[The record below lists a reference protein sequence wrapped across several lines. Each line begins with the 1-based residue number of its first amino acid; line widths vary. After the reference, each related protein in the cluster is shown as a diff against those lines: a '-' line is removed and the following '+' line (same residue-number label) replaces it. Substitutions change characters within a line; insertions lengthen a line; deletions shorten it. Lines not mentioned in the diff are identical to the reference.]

1 MLKRS
6 YQTLL
11 IVMSMLLI
19 VLNFVFPLTKASAEV
34 INREKYEINWSFS
47 PMYGKDLRTELLK
60 NANGQIA
67 YCLTYGKLSPNGND
81 LPEMGRTDDVVYR
94 VLLNGY
100 PQKSPQELGVSN
112 WNEAHYATQLSIWA
126 ALGQIDINEVQH
138 RNGNVAK
145 AVKAIIDSAN
155 ASQETQDMYM
165 NVTPTDN
172 QEAKLNGEYFE
183 TTVYQIESNAKNGV
197 FTVQLANAPNGTKV
211 VSTKGEAK
219 QQFNLG
225 EQFRILIPK
234 SSQTGNFSLK
244 VTSNLSNLQAV
255 AYQGTDK
262 VQDATVLLEKNEEKV
277 SADLQVNWKSLGGL
291 KVIKVGEQK
300 ELLQG
305 AVFEVMNSANEK
317 VGTMT
322 TNEQGSAS
330 LSGLE
335 IGTYTLKEVKSPTG
349 YVLNGQPQQIEVKTG
364 EVATITVQNT
374 KVKGNIEIKKLSDSG
389 KTLPKVEFTV
399 YTAEGK
405 EITKTTTNEQGI
417 AQVKDLPYGKY
428 YFVETKGVEGYLL
441 NQTKYP
447 FEIKEQGKTLT
458 FTVENKEVKGNVQLL
473 KVDGKNPDKKLEG
486 AVFILQDSKGKKIS
500 EHKSDKN
507 GLVEVKDLPF
517 GAYSFVEK
525 QAPTGY
531 VLTKEPIPFSISE
544 QGKTIMLTAKNKQIT
559 GELEISKVDIADGNN
574 KLPNAEFTIF
584 NEKGEEVV
592 KGKTDQ
598 NGIAKFKLPYGKY
611 TYKETFAPEG
621 YLLNEE
627 IFSFEIK
634 EDGQIIKHTVK
645 DQKKPTPP
653 TPETP
658 QPQVPEQPQK
668 PETPQPQ
675 VPEQPKVTEKP
686 VIPQL
691 EQPQQIIM
699 KPQLEQPQQIIMKP
713 QLEQTPKKIETYLP
727 TTGGKAENPYIK
739 WIGLV
744 CVALGLI
751 GAVFAVRNR
760 KKAQS

>member
-6 YQTLL
+6 YQ
-11 IVMSMLLI
+11 MLLI
-19 VLNFVFPLTKASAEV
+19 TMSTLLVAINFLFPFTKVSAEA
-34 INREKYEINWSFS
+34 IQHEQYKMDWSYS
-47 PMYGKDLRTELLK
+47 HQYGKDVRTELLK
-60 NANGQIA
+60 NSNGQIA
-67 YCLTYGKLSPNGND
+67 YCLTYGLRSPNGED
-81 LPEMGRTDDVVYR
+81 LPEVGRTNNVVYR
-94 VLLNGY
+94 ILMNGY

-112 WNEAHYATQLSIWA
+112 WKEAHYATQLAVWN
-126 ALGQIDINEVQH
+126 ALGQLSISELEH
-138 RNGNVAK
+138 RNANVEKAAK
-145 AVKAIIDSAN
+145 EIIYAVNHSN
-155 ASQETQDMYM
+155 ATQETYM
-165 NVTPTDN
+165 NVIQTDK

-183 TTVYQIESNAKNGV
+183 TSLYQVESNAKNGV
-197 FTVQLANAPNGTKV
+197 FTVNLKNAPNGTKIV
-211 VSTKGEAK
+211 AENGEMK
-219 QQFNLG
+219 EQFQLG
-225 EQFRILIPK
+225 EKFRILVPK
-234 SSQTGNFSLK
+234 SSNTGNLSLK
-244 VTSNLSNLQAV
+244 ITSNLVNLHAV
-255 AYQGTDK
+255 AYKGTDK
-262 VQDATVLLEKNEEKV
+262 IQDATVLLERSEEKV
-277 SADLQVNWKSLGGL
+277 STDLNVSWKSVGQLE
-291 KVIKVGEQK
+291 VIKVGEQK
-300 ELLQG
+300 EVLQG
-305 AVFEVMNSANEK
+305 AVFDVFNSKNKK
-317 VGTMT
+317 VGTIT
-322 TNEQGSAS
+322 TNEKGIAS

-374 KVKGNIEIKKLSDSG
+374 KVKGNIEIKKSSDSG

-405 EITKTTTNEQGI
+405 EITKTITNEQGI

-473 KVDGKNPDKKLEG
+473 KVDGENPDKKLEG
-486 AVFILQDSKGKKIS
+486 AVFVLQDSKGKKIS

-507 GLVEVKDLPF
+507 GLIEVKDLPF

-531 VLTKEPIPFSISE
+531 VLTKESIPFSISE
-544 QGKTIMLTAKNKQIT
+544 QGKTIMLTAKNKHIT

-584 NEKGEEVV
+584 NEEGKEVA
-592 KGKTDQ
+592 KGKTDE

-611 TYKETFAPEG
+611 TYKETFAPDG

-627 IFSFEIK
+627 IFPFEIK

-658 QPQVPEQPQK
+658 KPEQPEQPQK
-668 PETPQPQ
+668 PEIPQKPEQLEAPQPQ

-691 EQPQQIIM
+691 EQPQQIVI
-699 KPQLEQPQQIIMKP
+699 KP

-739 WIGLV
+739 WIGLA
-744 CVALGLI
+744 CVVLGLI

>member
-6 YQTLL
+6 YQ
-11 IVMSMLLI
+11 MLLI
-19 VLNFVFPLTKASAEV
+19 TMSTLLVALNFLFPFTKVSAEV
-34 INREKYEINWSFS
+34 IQREQYKMDWSYS
-47 PMYGKDLRTELLK
+47 HQYGKEVRTELLK
-60 NANGQIA
+60 NSNGQIA
-67 YCLTYGKLSPNGND
+67 YCLTYGLRSPNGED
-81 LPEMGRTDDVVYR
+81 LPEVGRTDNVVYR
-94 VLLNGY
+94 VLMNGY

-112 WNEAHYATQLSIWA
+112 WKEAHYATQLAVWN
-126 ALGQIDINEVQH
+126 ALGQLSISELEH
-138 RNGNVAK
+138 RNANVEK
-145 AVKAIIDSAN
+145 AANAIIYAADHSN
-155 ASQETQDMYM
+155 ETQDTYM
-165 NVTPTDN
+165 NIIPTDN

-183 TTVYQIESNAKNGV
+183 TSLYQVESNAKNGV
-197 FTVQLANAPNGTKV
+197 FAVNLTNAPNGTKIV
-211 VSTKGEAK
+211 TENGEMK
-219 QQFNLG
+219 EQFQLG
-225 EQFRILIPK
+225 EKFRILVPK
-234 SSQTGNFSLK
+234 SSNTGNLSLK
-244 VTSNLSNLQAV
+244 ITSNLVNLHAV
-255 AYQGTDK
+255 AYKGTDK
-262 VQDATVLLEKNEEKV
+262 IQDATVLLERNEEKV
-277 SADLQVNWKSLGGL
+277 SADLNVNWKSVGQLE
-291 KVIKVGEQK
+291 VIKVGEQK
-300 ELLQG
+300 EVLQG
-305 AVFEVMNSANEK
+305 AVFDVFNSMNEK
-317 VGTMT
+317 VGTIT
-322 TNEQGSAS
+322 TNEQGIAS

-349 YVLNGQPQQIEVKTG
+349 YVMNEQPQQIEVKTV
-364 EVATITVQNT
+364 EITSVTVQNN

-389 KTLPKVEFTV
+389 KTLSKVEFTV
-399 YTAEGK
+399 FTAEGK

-417 AQVKDLPYGKY
+417 AQVKNLPYGKY

-473 KVDGKNPDKKLEG
+473 KVDGENPDKKLEG
-486 AVFILQDSKGKKIS
+486 AVFVLQDSKGKKIS

-507 GLVEVKDLPF
+507 GLIELKDLPF

-531 VLTKEPIPFSISE
+531 FLTKESIPFSISE
-544 QGKTIMLTAKNKQIT
+544 QGKTIMLTAKNKHIK

-584 NEKGEEVV
+584 NEQGKEVA
-592 KGKTDQ
+592 KGKTDE

-627 IFSFEIK
+627 IFPFEIK

-645 DQKKPTPP
+645 NQKKPTPP

-658 QPQVPEQPQK
+658 KPEQPEQPQK
-668 PETPQPQ
+668 PEIPQKPEQPEAPQPQ

-691 EQPQQIIM
+691 ET
-699 KPQLEQPQQIIMKP
+699 PQQIIMKP

-739 WIGLV
+739 WIGLA
-744 CVALGLI
+744 CVVLGLI

>member
-6 YQTLL
+6 YQ
-11 IVMSMLLI
+11 MLLI
-19 VLNFVFPLTKASAEV
+19 TMSTLLVAINFLFPFTKVSAEV
-34 INREKYEINWSFS
+34 IQHEQYKMDWSYS
-47 PMYGKDLRTELLK
+47 HQYGKDVRTELLK
-60 NANGQIA
+60 NSNGQIA
-67 YCLTYGKLSPNGND
+67 YCLTYGLRSPNGED
-81 LPEMGRTDDVVYR
+81 LPEVGRADNVVYR
-94 VLLNGY
+94 ILMNGY

-112 WNEAHYATQLSIWA
+112 WKEAHYATQLAVWN
-126 ALGQIDINEVQH
+126 ALGQLSIWELEH
-138 RNGNVAK
+138 RNANVEKAAK
-145 AVKAIIDSAN
+145 EIIYAVNHSN
-155 ASQETQDMYM
+155 ATQETYM
-165 NVTPTDN
+165 NVIQTDK

-183 TTVYQIESNAKNGV
+183 TSLYQVESNAKNGV
-197 FTVQLANAPNGTKV
+197 FTVNLKNAPNGTKIV
-211 VSTKGEAK
+211 AENGEMK
-219 QQFNLG
+219 EQFQLG
-225 EQFRILIPK
+225 EKFRILVPK
-234 SSQTGNFSLK
+234 SSNTGNLSLK
-244 VTSNLSNLQAV
+244 ITSNLVNLHAV
-255 AYQGTDK
+255 AYKGTDK
-262 VQDATVLLEKNEEKV
+262 IQDATVLLERSEEKV
-277 SADLQVNWKSLGGL
+277 STDLNVSWKSVGQLE
-291 KVIKVGEQK
+291 VIKVGEQK
-300 ELLQG
+300 EVLQDT
-305 AVFEVMNSANEK
+305 VFDVFNSKNEK
-317 VGTMT
+317 VGTIT
-322 TNEQGSAS
+322 TNEKGIAS

-374 KVKGNIEIKKLSDSG
+374 KVKGNIEIKKSSDSG

-405 EITKTTTNEQGI
+405 EITKTITNEQGI

-473 KVDGKNPDKKLEG
+473 KVDGENPDKKLEG
-486 AVFILQDSKGKKIS
+486 AVFVLQDSKGKKIS

-507 GLVEVKDLPF
+507 GLIEVKDLPF

-531 VLTKEPIPFSISE
+531 VLTKESIPFSISE
-544 QGKTIMLTAKNKQIT
+544 QGKTIMLTAKNKHIT
-559 GELEISKVDIADGNN
+559 GELEISKVDIADGKNN
-574 KLPNAEFTIF
+574 LPNAEFTIF
-584 NEKGEEVV
+584 NEEGKEVA
-592 KGKTDQ
+592 KGKTDE

-611 TYKETFAPEG
+611 TYKETFAPDG

-627 IFSFEIK
+627 IFPFEIK

-658 QPQVPEQPQK
+658 KPEQPEQPQK
-668 PETPQPQ
+668 PEIPQKPEQPEAPQPQ

-691 EQPQQIIM
+691 ET
-699 KPQLEQPQQIIMKP
+699 PQQIIMKP

-739 WIGLV
+739 WIGLA
-744 CVALGLI
+744 CVVLGLI

>member
-34 INREKYEINWSFS
+34 INREKYEMNWSFS

-67 YCLTYGKLSPNGND
+67 YCLTYGKLSPDGND
-81 LPEMGRTDDVVYR
+81 LPEKGRTDNVVYR

-100 PQKSPQELGVSN
+100 PQKSPEELGVSN
-112 WNEAHYATQLSIWA
+112 WKEAHYATQLSVWA
-126 ALGQIDINEVQH
+126 SLGQIDISEVQH
-138 RNGNVAK
+138 KNANVAK
-145 AVKAIIDSAN
+145 AVKAIINGAN
-155 ASQETQDMYM
+155 ASQETQEMYM

-183 TTVYQIESNAKNGV
+183 TTVYQIESNVKNGV
-197 FTVQLANAPNGTKV
+197 FTVQLANTPTGTKV
-211 VSTKGEAK
+211 VSTNGEAK

-244 VTSNLSNLQAV
+244 VTSNLSKLQAV
-255 AYQGTDK
+255 AYKGTDS

-291 KVIKVGEQK
+291 KVVKVGEQK

-305 AVFEVMNSANEK
+305 AVFEVVNSENEK
-317 VGTMT
+317 VGIMT
-322 TNEQGSAS
+322 TNEQGTAS

-335 IGTYTLKEVKSPTG
+335 IGNYTLKEVKSPTG
-349 YVLNGQPQQIEVKTG
+349 YVLNEQPQKIEVKTG
-364 EVATITVQNT
+364 EVATIKVQNV
-374 KVKGNIEIKKLSDSG
+374 KVKGNIEIKKLSDNG
-389 KTLPKVEFTV
+389 KTLPKVEFIV

-405 EITKTTTNEQGI
+405 EVTKAVTNEQGI

-428 YFVETKGVEGYLL
+428 YFLETKGVEGYLL
-441 NQTKYP
+441 NKTKYP
-447 FEIKEQGKTLT
+447 FEIKEQGKTLI

-473 KVDGKNPDKKLEG
+473 KVDGENPDKKLEG
-486 AVFILQDSKGKKIS
+486 VTFILQDSKGKKIS
-500 EHKSDKN
+500 EHKTNKN
-507 GLVEVKDLPF
+507 GLIEVKDLPF

-525 QAPTGY
+525 EAPTGY
-531 VLTKEPIPFSISE
+531 VLTKDSIPFSITE
-544 QGKTIMLTAKNKQIT
+544 QGKTIMLTAKNKHIK
-559 GELEISKVDIADGNN
+559 GDLEITKVDLADGNN
-574 KLPNAEFTIF
+574 KLSNAEFTIF
-584 NEKGEEVV
+584 NEKGKEVV
-592 KGKTDQ
+592 KGKTNEQ
-598 NGIAKFKLPYGKY
+598 GIAKFAKLPYGKY
-611 TYKETFAPEG
+611 TYKETFAPAG
-621 YLLNEE
+621 YLLSEE
-627 IFSFEIK
+627 TFSFQIK

-645 DQKKPTPP
+645 DQKRP

-658 QPQVPEQPQK
+658 HQPEQPQK
-668 PETPQPQ
+668 PEQPETPQPQ

-686 VIPQL
+686 VTPQL
-691 EQPQQIIM
+691 EQPQQIIT
-699 KPQLEQPQQIIMKP
+699 KP
-713 QLEQTPKKIETYLP
+713 QLEQTPKNVEMKLP

-739 WIGLV
+739 WIGLT
-744 CVALGLI
+744 CIALALI
-751 GAVFAVRNR
+751 GAVFAMRNR
-760 KKAQS
+760 KKAE

>member
-6 YQTLL
+6 YQ
-11 IVMSMLLI
+11 MLLI
-19 VLNFVFPLTKASAEV
+19 TMSTLLVAINFLFPFTKVSAEV
-34 INREKYEINWSFS
+34 IQREQYKMDWSYS
-47 PMYGKDLRTELLK
+47 HQYGKDVRTELLK
-60 NANGQIA
+60 NSNGQIA
-67 YCLTYGKLSPNGND
+67 YCLTYGLRSPNGED
-81 LPEMGRTDDVVYR
+81 LPEVGRTDNVVYR
-94 VLLNGY
+94 VLMNGY

-112 WNEAHYATQLSIWA
+112 WKEAHYATQLAIWN
-126 ALGQIDINEVQH
+126 ALGQLSILDLEH
-138 RNGNVAK
+138 RNANVEKVAK
-145 AVKAIIDSAN
+145 EIIYAADHSN
-155 ASQETQDMYM
+155 ATQETYM
-165 NVTPTDN
+165 NVIPTDN

-183 TTVYQIESNAKNGV
+183 TSLYQVESNAKNGV
-197 FTVQLANAPNGTKV
+197 FAVNLTNAPNGTKI
-211 VSTKGEAK
+211 VSENGEMK
-219 QQFNLG
+219 EQFQLG
-225 EQFRILIPK
+225 EKFRILVPK
-234 SSQTGNFSLK
+234 SSNTGNLSLK
-244 VTSNLSNLQAV
+244 ITSNLVNLHAV
-255 AYQGTDK
+255 AYKGTDK
-262 VQDATVLLEKNEEKV
+262 IQDATVLLERSEEKV
-277 SADLQVNWKSLGGL
+277 SADLNVNWRSVGQLE
-291 KVIKVGEQK
+291 VIKVGEQK

-305 AVFEVMNSANEK
+305 AVFDVFNSTNER
-317 VGTMT
+317 VGTIT
-322 TNEQGSAS
+322 TNEKGVAS

-349 YVLNGQPQQIEVKTG
+349 YVMNGQPQQIEVKTG
-364 EVATITVQNT
+364 EVARVTVQNN

-399 YTAEGK
+399 YTEEGK
-405 EITKTTTNEQGI
+405 EVTKTITNEQGI
-417 AQVKDLPYGKY
+417 AQVKDLQYGKY

-473 KVDGKNPDKKLEG
+473 KVDGENPDKKLEG
-486 AVFILQDSKGKKIS
+486 AVFVLQDSKGKKIS

-507 GLVEVKDLPF
+507 GLIEVKDLPF

-531 VLTKEPIPFSISE
+531 ILTKESIPFSISE

-584 NEKGEEVV
+584 NEQGKEVA
-592 KGKTDQ
+592 KGKTDE

-611 TYKETFAPEG
+611 TYKETFAPDG

-634 EDGQIIKHTVK
+634 ENGQIIKHTVK

-658 QPQVPEQPQK
+658 QPEQPEQPQK
-668 PETPQPQ
+668 PEIPQKPEQPEAPQPQ

-691 EQPQQIIM
+691 EKPQQIV
-699 KPQLEQPQQIIMKP
+699 MKP

-739 WIGLV
+739 WVGLA
-744 CVALGLI
+744 CVVLGLI

>member
-6 YQTLL
+6 YQ
-11 IVMSMLLI
+11 MLLI
-19 VLNFVFPLTKASAEV
+19 TMSTLLVALNFLFPFTKVSAEV
-34 INREKYEINWSFS
+34 IQREQYKMDWSYSHQF
-47 PMYGKDLRTELLK
+47 GKDVRTELLK
-60 NANGQIA
+60 NSNGQIA
-67 YCLTYGKLSPNGND
+67 YCLTYGLRSPNGED
-81 LPEMGRTDDVVYR
+81 LPEVGRTDNVVYR
-94 VLLNGY
+94 VLMNGY

-112 WNEAHYATQLSIWA
+112 WKEAHYATQLAVWN
-126 ALGQIDINEVQH
+126 ALGQLSISELEH
-138 RNGNVAK
+138 RNANVEK
-145 AVKAIIDSAN
+145 AAKAIIYAADHSN
-155 ASQETQDMYM
+155 ETQETYM
-165 NVTPTDN
+165 NVIPTDN

-183 TTVYQIESNAKNGV
+183 TSMYQVESNAKNGV
-197 FTVQLANAPNGTKV
+197 FAVNLTNAPNGTKIV
-211 VSTKGEAK
+211 TENGEMK
-219 QQFNLG
+219 EQFQLG
-225 EQFRILIPK
+225 EKFRILVPK
-234 SSQTGNFSLK
+234 SYNTGNLSLK
-244 VTSNLSNLQAV
+244 ITSNLVNLHAV
-255 AYQGTDK
+255 AYKGTDK
-262 VQDATVLLEKNEEKV
+262 IQDATVLLERNEEKV
-277 SADLQVNWKSLGGL
+277 SADLNVNWKSVGQLE
-291 KVIKVGEQK
+291 VIKVGEQK
-300 ELLQG
+300 EVLQG
-305 AVFEVMNSANEK
+305 AVFDVFNSMNEK
-317 VGTMT
+317 VGTIT
-322 TNEQGSAS
+322 TNEQGIAS

-349 YVLNGQPQQIEVKTG
+349 YVINEQPQQIEVKTG
-364 EVATITVQNT
+364 EITRVTVQNN

-389 KTLPKVEFTV
+389 KTLSKVEFTV
-399 YTAEGK
+399 FTAEGK
-405 EITKTTTNEQGI
+405 EVTKTITNEQGI

-473 KVDGKNPDKKLEG
+473 KVDGENPDKKLEG
-486 AVFILQDSKGKKIS
+486 AVFVLQDSKGEKIS

-507 GLVEVKDLPF
+507 GLIEVKGLSF

-531 VLTKEPIPFSISE
+531 VLTKESIPFSISE
-544 QGKTIMLTAKNKQIT
+544 QGKTIMLTAKNKHIT

-584 NEKGEEVV
+584 NEQGKEVA
-592 KGKTDQ
+592 KGKTDE

-611 TYKETFAPEG
+611 TYKETFAPDG

-627 IFSFEIK
+627 IFPFEIK

-645 DQKKPTPP
+645 VQKKPTPP

-658 QPQVPEQPQK
+658 KPEQPEQPQK
-668 PETPQPQ
+668 PEIPQKPEQPEAPQPQ
-675 VPEQPKVTEKP
+675 VPEQPKVIEKP

-691 EQPQQIIM
+691 ET
-699 KPQLEQPQQIIMKP
+699 PQQIIMKP

-739 WIGLV
+739 WIGLA
-744 CVALGLI
+744 CVVLGLI

>member
-6 YQTLL
+6 YQMLL
-11 IVMSMLLI
+11 IVMSTLLVI
-19 VLNFVFPLTKASAEV
+19 LNFVFPLTKASAEV
-34 INREKYEINWSFS
+34 INHEKYEMNWSYS

-60 NANGQIA
+60 SKSGQIA
-67 YCLTYGKLSPNGND
+67 YCLTYGLRSPGGED
-81 LPEMGRTDDVVYR
+81 LPEMGRTDNVVYK

-100 PQKSPQELGVSN
+100 PQKSPEELGVSD
-112 WNEAHYATQLSIWA
+112 WKEAHYATQLSVWA
-126 ALGQIDINEVQH
+126 SLGQIDISEVQH
-138 RNGNVAK
+138 KNANVAK
-145 AVKAIIDSAN
+145 AVKSIIDGAN
-155 ASQETQDMYM
+155 ASQETQEMFM

-183 TTVYQIESNAKNGV
+183 TTLYQVESNAKSGV
-197 FTVQLANAPNGTKV
+197 FTVQLTSAPTGTKI
-211 VSTKGEAK
+211 VSANGEEK

-225 EQFRILIPK
+225 EQFRILVPK
-234 SSQTGNFSLK
+234 SSQSGDFSLK
-244 VTSNLSNLQAV
+244 VTSTLSKLHAV
-255 AYQGTDK
+255 AYKGTDT
-262 VQDATVLLEKNEEKV
+262 VQDATVLLERNEEKV
-277 SADLQVNWKSLGGL
+277 SADLHVNWKSLGGL
-291 KVIKVGEQK
+291 KVVKVGEQK

-335 IGTYTLKEVKSPTG
+335 IGNYTLKEVKAPTG
-349 YVLNGQPQQIEVKTG
+349 YVLNNEPQKIEVKTG
-364 EVATITVQNT
+364 EVATITVANT

-389 KTLPKVEFTV
+389 KTLPKVEFAV
-399 YTAEGK
+399 HTADGK
-405 EITKTTTNEQGI
+405 EVTKTVTNEQGI
-417 AQVKDLPYGKY
+417 AQVKDLPYGQY

-473 KVDGKNPDKKLEG
+473 KVDGENPDKKLEG

-507 GLVEVKDLPF
+507 GLIEVKDLPF

-531 VLTKEPIPFSISE
+531 VLTKESILFSISE
-544 QGKTIMLTAKNKQIT
+544 QGKTIMLTAKNKHIT

-574 KLPNAEFTIF
+574 KLPNAEFSIF

-611 TYKETFAPEG
+611 TYKETFAPDG
-621 YLLNEE
+621 YFLNEE

-658 QPQVPEQPQK
+658 QPEQ

-675 VPEQPKVTEKP
+675 TPEQPKVTEKP

-691 EQPQQIIM
+691 EKPQQIVM
-699 KPQLEQPQQIIMKP
+699 KPQLEQKS
-713 QLEQTPKKIETYLP
+713 KKIETYLP

-739 WIGLV
+739 WIGLA
-744 CVALGLI
+744 CVVLGSI
-751 GAVFAVRNR
+751 GAVFAVKNR
-760 KKAQS
+760 KKAQ

>member
-6 YQTLL
+6 YQ
-11 IVMSMLLI
+11 MLLI
-19 VLNFVFPLTKASAEV
+19 TMSTLLVALNFLFPFTKVSAEV
-34 INREKYEINWSFS
+34 IQREQYKMDWSYS
-47 PMYGKDLRTELLK
+47 HQYGKEVRTELLK
-60 NANGQIA
+60 NSNGQIA
-67 YCLTYGKLSPNGND
+67 YCLTYGLRSPNGED
-81 LPEMGRTDDVVYR
+81 LSEVGRTDNVVYR
-94 VLLNGY
+94 VLMNGY

-112 WNEAHYATQLSIWA
+112 WKEAHYATQLAVWN
-126 ALGQIDINEVQH
+126 ALGQLSISELEH
-138 RNGNVAK
+138 RNANVEK
-145 AVKAIIDSAN
+145 AVNAIIYAADHSN
-155 ASQETQDMYM
+155 ETQDNYM
-165 NVTPTDN
+165 NVIPTDN

-183 TTVYQIESNAKNGV
+183 TSLYQVESNAKNGV
-197 FTVQLANAPNGTKV
+197 FAVNLTNAPNGTKIV
-211 VSTKGEAK
+211 TENGEMK
-219 QQFNLG
+219 EQFQLG
-225 EQFRILIPK
+225 EKFRILVPK
-234 SSQTGNFSLK
+234 SSNTGNLSLK
-244 VTSNLSNLQAV
+244 ITSNLVNLHAV
-255 AYQGTDK
+255 AYKGTDK
-262 VQDATVLLEKNEEKV
+262 IQDATVLLERNEEKV
-277 SADLQVNWKSLGGL
+277 SADLNVNWKSVGQLE
-291 KVIKVGEQK
+291 VIKVGEQK
-300 ELLQG
+300 EVLQG
-305 AVFEVMNSANEK
+305 AVFDVFNSMNEK
-317 VGTMT
+317 VGTIT
-322 TNEQGSAS
+322 TNEQGIAS

-349 YVLNGQPQQIEVKTG
+349 YVMNEQPQQIEVKTV
-364 EVATITVQNT
+364 EITSVTVQNN

-389 KTLPKVEFTV
+389 KTLSKVEFTV
-399 YTAEGK
+399 FTAEGK

-417 AQVKDLPYGKY
+417 AQVKNLPYGKY

-473 KVDGKNPDKKLEG
+473 KLDGENPDKKLEG
-486 AVFILQDSKGKKIS
+486 AVFVLQDSKGKKIS

-507 GLVEVKDLPF
+507 GLIELKDLPF

-531 VLTKEPIPFSISE
+531 FLTKESIPFSISE
-544 QGKTIMLTAKNKQIT
+544 QGKTIMLTAKNKHIK

-584 NEKGEEVV
+584 NEQGKEVA
-592 KGKTDQ
+592 KGKTDE

-611 TYKETFAPEG
+611 TYKETFAPDG

-658 QPQVPEQPQK
+658 KPEQPEQPQK
-668 PETPQPQ
+668 PEIPQKPEQPEAPQPQ

-691 EQPQQIIM
+691 EQPQQIV
-699 KPQLEQPQQIIMKP
+699 MKP

-739 WIGLV
+739 WIGLA
-744 CVALGLI
+744 CVVLGLI